1 MDVLRFEEVALS
13 YQVRR
18 RKRRLRRWWRLTR
31 RSQQRQLRRG
41 AVRRGGEGVVA
52 VDGVSMSLGAGE
64 LVMIYGPSGAGKST
78 LLYLAATLLV
88 PDHGRVLFDGRDL
101 ARLKPGAAADYRK
114 HELGFVSQNFTMLPA
129 PAIENAALKLMG
141 TDLSWREAEK
151 RVADN
156 LERLGLDH
164 DKLRRNAFDLSM
176 GERQRVEIAR
186 ALSNSPRLL
195 LADEPTSHLDSR
207 NSEDV
212 LDVMREFCHEN
223 GLAAL
228 IVTHDPKAAEHA
240 DRAHELRDG
249 HLHPYAREFVGAKTV
264 QASKR

>member
-1 MDVLRFEEVALS
+1 MDVLRFEGVALC

-18 RKRRLRRWWRLTR
+18 KLPLRGRRPLARRGRH
-31 RSQQRQLRRG
+31 QLRSETE
-41 AVRRGGEGVVA
+41 RGGEGVVA
-52 VDGVSMSLGAGE
+52 VNDLSMSLEPGE

-88 PDHGRVLFDGRDL
+88 PDRGRVLFDGRDL
-101 ARLKPGAAADYRK
+101 ASLKPGAAADYRK
-114 HELGFVSQNFTMLPA
+114 HELGFVTQNFTMLPA

-151 RVADN
+151 RVAES

-207 NSEDV
+207 NSEEV
-212 LDVMREFCHEN
+212 LDVMREFCHES

-228 IVTHDPKAAEHA
+228 VVTHDPKAAEHA

-249 HLHPYAREFVGAKTV
+249 HLHLYTREPVGATT
-264 QASKR
+264 APSE

>member
-1 MDVLRFEEVALS
+1 MDVLRFEGVALS
-13 YQVRR
+13 YQVQRKRPLRDRR
-18 RKRRLRRWWRLTR
+18 RLARRGRHRLRRETE
-31 RSQQRQLRRG
+31 
-41 AVRRGGEGVVA
+41 RGGEDVIA
-52 VDGVSMSLGAGE
+52 VNGLSMSLEPGE

-88 PDHGRVLFDGRDL
+88 PDRGRVLFDGRDL
-101 ARLKPGAAADYRK
+101 ASLKPGAAADYRK
-114 HELGFVSQNFTMLPA
+114 HELGFVPQNFTMLPA

-151 RVADN
+151 RVAES

-195 LADEPTSHLDSR
+195 LADEPTSHLDRR
-207 NSEDV
+207 NSEEV
-212 LDVMREFCHEN
+212 LDVMREFCHES

-228 IVTHDPKAAEHA
+228 VVTHDPKAAEHA

-249 HLHPYAREFVGAKTV
+249 HLHMYTREPVGATAV
-264 QASKR
+264 PSE